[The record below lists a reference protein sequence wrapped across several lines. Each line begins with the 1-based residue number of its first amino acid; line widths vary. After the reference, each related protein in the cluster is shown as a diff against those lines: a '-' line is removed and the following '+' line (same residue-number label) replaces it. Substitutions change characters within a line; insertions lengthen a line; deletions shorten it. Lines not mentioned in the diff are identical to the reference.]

1 VAAFFI
7 PMLVALLAF
16 FLWLVVVA
24 LLVRPF
30 GVQLPLGPFR
40 FDKRAR
46 ALQAPTFSQY
56 LFVCGVLCFGCGML
70 IVTTLS
76 KYLEWK
82 YFHGSSVGLVASLLP
97 AFVEYPLMAGVL
109 FGLISWNIRSGQ
121 KRFYE
126 KVIKVKADVA
136 ALLMFDLRH
145 IPEKSLRWDRSGATI
160 GNSDDP

>member
-30 GVQLPLGPFR
+30 GVQLPLGPFGN
-40 FDKRAR
+40 RAR
-46 ALQAPTFSQY
+46 ALQALTFSQY

-76 KYLEWK
+76 NYLEWK
-82 YFHGSSVGLVASLLP
+82 YFHGPSVGLTTSGLLR
-97 AFVEYPLMAGVL
+97 AFLTYPLIAGFL
-109 FGLISWNIRSGQ
+109 FGLISWVWQ
-121 KRFYE
+121 K
-126 KVIKVKADVA
+126 
-136 ALLMFDLRH
+136 H
-145 IPEKSLRWDRSGATI
+145 
-160 GNSDDP
+160 

>member
-1 VAAFFI
+1 VSQYVLAVAAFFI

-24 LLVRPF
+24 LRVRPN

-40 FDKRAR
+40 FGKRAR
-46 ALQAPTFSQY
+46 AMQALTFSQY

-76 KYLEWK
+76 DYLEWK
-82 YFHGSSVGLVASLLP
+82 YFHGSSAGLATSGLLR
-97 AFVEYPLMAGVL
+97 FRSTPLMAGVL

-121 KRFYE
+121 K
-126 KVIKVKADVA
+126 
-136 ALLMFDLRH
+136 H
-145 IPEKSLRWDRSGATI
+145 
-160 GNSDDP
+160 